1 MATNP
6 PPYTPYTF
14 SRTTLRV
21 PGLDTERLSL
31 RGPRQEDFEDSVA
44 MWGDLEVTRYILG
57 RALSREEVW
66 ARHLRQVGHWAVHG
80 FGVWTVRERA
90 GGAFVGEIGLI
101 SYQREL
107 GERAAWFSTAPE
119 AAWGLAPAAQGKGY
133 AAEAVKATLGWAKR
147 ALGAPRVVCIIDKD
161 NAPSLAVARR
171 CGFQPHGEVSY
182 QGKQLAAFE
191 HALAGLDGVPA
202 ARSDE
207 N

>member
-1 MATNP
+1 MAADAP
-6 PPYTPYTF
+6 SFTPFTF
-14 SRTTLRV
+14 SRAALPV
-21 PGLDTERLSL
+21 PGLDTARLTL

-44 MWGDLEVTRYILG
+44 MWGDPEVTRYILG

-80 FGVWTVRERA
+80 FGVWTVRERD

-107 GERAAWFSTAPE
+107 GERSAWFSTAPE
-119 AAWGLAPAAQGKGY
+119 AAWGLAPSAQGKGY
-133 AAEAVKATLGWAKR
+133 AGEAVTATLGWAKR
-147 ALGAPRVVCIIDKD
+147 ELGAPRVVCIIDGD

-171 CGFQPHGEVSY
+171 CGFAPRGEVSY

-191 HALAGLDGVPA
+191 HELGAGI
-202 ARSDE
+202 
-207 N
+207 